1 MIEKNAEGIASK
13 EISTLD
19 NMDFSDSEFITYF
32 RNFLDESLNGLLKEL
47 NQEYCLKEVDIK
59 GVHAAWIDTANS
71 NENEKVMIYLHGGC
85 YMYGNVKNYCTIPV
99 QLSSVTGIKV
109 LSINYGLAPENPF
122 PKAIEDVLNIYEYL
136 LEEGYNS
143 NNISIVGDSAGGGLA
158 LAVVLKLKDSK
169 LDLPAALGLFSPWV
183 DLTLKGDTIETLK
196 EYDPILSKKQL
207 EGVAKIYAGKEEL
220 DNPLISPIFAD
231 YKNFPPMMILTGG
244 REILLSDSMN
254 LARKAALSKTTVD
267 LIVWDNLYHVFAAD
281 SNLCESK
288 EAIEMLGAF
297 LSKKME

>member
-1 MIEKNAEGIASK
+1 MVDKNKENDTSK
-13 EISTLD
+13 ENLMLD
-19 NMDFSDSEFITYF
+19 NMDFSNSEFITYF
-32 RNFLDESLNGLLKEL
+32 RNFLDENLNGLLKEL
-47 NQEYCLKEVDIK
+47 NQEYCLKEVEIK

-71 NENEKVMIYLHGGC
+71 NKNKKVMIYLHGGC

-109 LSINYGLAPENPF
+109 LSVNYGLAPENPF
-122 PKAIEDVLNIYEYL
+122 PKALEDVLSIYEYL
-136 LEEGYNS
+136 LEEGYSSS
-143 NNISIVGDSAGGGLA
+143 NIAIVGDSAGGGLA
-158 LAVVLKLKDSK
+158 LATVLKLKDLK

-207 EGVAKIYAGKEEL
+207 EGSAKIYAGKEEMN
-220 DNPLISPIFAD
+220 NPLISPIFGD
-231 YKNFPPMMILTGG
+231 YKDFPPMMILTGG

-254 LARKAALSKTTVD
+254 LARKAALSKTTAD

-281 SNLCESK
+281 SNLPESK
-288 EAIEMLGAF
+288 EAIEILGAF
-297 LSKKME
+297 LAEKMK